1 MFAKADI
8 VVEDRP
14 SAVVIAKTALQT
26 RDNRPVVFVVE
37 GVSAELRE
45 VVTGIET
52 REEIEILEG
61 LNEDERLVVK
71 GQETLRDKSKV
82 RVTE

>member
-1 MFAKADI
+1 
-8 VVEDRP
+8 
-14 SAVVIAKTALQT
+14 
-26 RDNRPVVFVVE
+26 VVE
-37 GVSAELRE
+37 GASAELRE
-45 VVTGIET
+45 VSTGIET

-61 LNEDERLVVK
+61 LNEGERLVVR